1 MSQDDRSDEFKP
13 KKYDNPA
20 GNLSSSSSSEE
31 DEPEEQVVEEAE
43 EPPPQDAT
51 ALWAERAAALR
62 LEVAQPSAV
71 AAAAPAAKKPYAP
84 LTYSSCLH
92 TSLLDLLVRRIY
104 SSIVTQC
111 GGVTG

>member
-20 GNLSSSSSSEE
+20 GNLSSSSSEE

-43 EPPPQDAT
+43 EPSQEAT
-51 ALWAERAAALR
+51 AVWAERAAALR

>member
-20 GNLSSSSSSEE
+20 GNLSSSSSEE

-84 LTYSSCLH
+84 LTYFSCLH

-104 SSIVTQC
+104 SSIVTR